1 MLYAERDN
9 EGRIRG
15 ISNSPTVT
23 DQSPI
28 SETELAEFLSEST
41 DIASFERLL
50 NLLDTSTIRVLEDL
64 IDLLIKKNIFMFSE
78 LPLQAQRKLGERKL
92 VRKQLQKSTPLI
104 VEDDL
109 I

>member
-1 MLYAERDN
+1 MLYAERGSN
-9 EGRIRG
+9 GKVKG
-15 ISNSPTVT
+15 ISNTQTNT

-28 SETELAEFLSEST
+28 SEAELVEFLSEST

-64 IDLLIKKNIFMFSE
+64 IDLLTKKNVIMFSE

-92 VRKQLQKSTPLI
+92 IRTQMQKTPPLI
-104 VEDDL
+104 VDDDV

>member
-1 MLYAERDN
+1 MLYAERDPD
-9 EGRIRG
+9 GHIVAV
-15 ISNSPTVT
+15 SNTPTST
-23 DQSPI
+23 DQNQI

-64 IDLLIKKNIFMFSE
+64 IDLMIRKNLIMFSE

-92 VRKQLQKSTPLI
+92 IRKQMQKSHPLI
-104 VEDDL
+104 VEDD
-109 I
+109 II